1 MIAGIV
7 CEFNP
12 LHLGHQ
18 HLLEQVRKA
27 GADTIVCAM
36 SGNFVQ
42 RGEPAL
48 IRKHLRAAAA
58 VDCGA
63 DLVLE
68 VPTPWAMATAEIFA
82 RGGVSLLQMAGC
94 DHIAFGSERGDT
106 ALLQQVA
113 ESFSASEYDWLLR
126 RFLDGG
132 ITFAAARQ
140 QAVGQ
145 MLGDAAASVLSQP
158 NDTLAVEYLR
168 AARELGAA
176 MQPMAVQR
184 VGAMHDGEAE
194 GGIASGSY
202 VRRLVWEGK
211 LQRGCQ
217 FLPTVMA
224 DALRW
229 EVQQGTAAD
238 VGYARRAILAHLRK
252 CGPDD
257 LAPYDGGGEGLY
269 RRLHDAC
276 RQGRDL
282 EEILFL
288 AKTKRYTAA
297 RLRRMVMA
305 SWLGLVRETETP
317 PYARV
322 LAANEKGRQ
331 LLRQMQD
338 RGVPVLTKAADA
350 AALGGAAAR
359 LMEQEG
365 RYTDLYGLCREK
377 VSPCGEEYRTSPV
390 MK

>member
-1 MIAGIV
+1 MRVGIV

-18 HLLEQVRKA
+18 HLLSQVRGA

-36 SGNFVQ
+36 SGNLVQ
-42 RGEPAL
+42 RGEAAL
-48 IRKHLRAAAA
+48 LNKHIRAAAA
-58 VDCGA
+58 VNCGA

-68 VPTPWAMATAEIFA
+68 LPTPWAMATAETFA
-82 RGGVSLLQMAGC
+82 RGGVALLQMAGC
-94 DHIAFGSERGDT
+94 DHIAFGSEWGD
-106 ALLQQVA
+106 AELLQSVA
-113 ESFSASEYDWLLR
+113 EAVDSAAVQEKLR
-126 RFLDGG
+126 ENLEKG

-145 MLGDAAASVLSQP
+145 MLGDEAASVLSQP

-168 AARELGAA
+168 ASRALGANLSPIA
-176 MQPMAVQR
+176 IPR
-184 VGAMHDGEAE
+184 VGAMHDEGAR
-194 GGIASGSY
+194 GGIASASF
-202 VRRLVWEGK
+202 VRQLVHEGRLDEACGYLPEGMAQS
-211 LQRGCQ
+211 LRGA
-217 FLPTVMA
+217 VEKGEIA
-224 DALRW
+224 D
-229 EVQQGTAAD
+229 TARCE
-238 VGYARRAILAHLRK
+238 GAILAFLRG
-252 CGPDD
+252 CEARD

-269 RRLHDAC
+269 RRLYEAS
-276 RQGRDL
+276 RQGRSV
-282 EEILFL
+282 EEVLTL

-377 VSPCGEEYRTSPV
+377 VSPCGEEYRTNPV